1 MEKQYVELEAR
12 VRALELTLGVFERML
27 GASLSIGTRPAVSVE
42 TTYAADAPVSATPS
56 GLLPR
61 LTVKQHVALQMLLAG
76 RANSEIAER
85 FGVTENGAKVYVRA
99 IYKKFGVKTRSQAVM
114 AVVDEFTLITDRW
127 YEAISK
133 GIPKNWAREWLG
145 RPVEE
150 DPYRTLYQARQN
162 EEWDE

>member
-1 MEKQYVELEAR
+1 METRISILEGK
-12 VRALELTLGVFERML
+12 VDLLEKLLSALVAG
-27 GASLSIGTRPAVSVE
+27 GSRPEKVVE
-42 TTYAADAPVSATPS
+42 TDKVVVDPEFTGAA

-61 LTVKQHVALQMLLAG
+61 LTVKQHVALQMLLVG
-76 RANSEIAER
+76 RGNAEIAER

-114 AVVDEFTLITDRW
+114 AVVDEYTLITDRW

-145 RPVEE
+145 KPVEE
-150 DPYRTLYQARQN
+150 DPYKALYQARHGG
-162 EEWDE
+162 EE